1 MTVDEKYHHNLTGNY
16 TVHTYIKTKDGS
28 TIGYNLGQ
36 YAFNN
41 TQSTTSVTATY
52 KGTGVYGVTIS
63 GVYSNGSVKYA
74 VWSDVNGQDDIKWY
88 DASVSQAVA
97 TGLINVAN
105 HSGTGT
111 YHLHATSLIMG
122 KCTCLVKRNLP

>member
-1 MTVDEKYHHNLTGNY
+1 M
-16 TVHTYIKTKDGS
+16 
-28 TIGYNLGQ
+28 
-36 YAFNN
+36 F
-41 TQSTTSVTATY
+41 
-52 KGTGVYGVTIS
+52 
-63 GVYSNGSVKYA
+63 A
-74 VWSDVNGQDDIKWY
+74 VWSDKNGQDDIKWY